1 MSAWPSVGTSFALTC
16 CAHSDVHIVDSQV
29 DSTAEVIVL
38 QKKELQDT
46 ATLEAEFKERL
57 VQVAAEVAKAA
68 AESRMKIAN
77 EAALRSA
84 KAKADGAMRVQ
95 MIKVVIGDVIQQET
109 DALAANAGYLQSYK
123 DEIVRL
129 SKASETSK
137 YSIKLAKHE
146 SSLAYDEAMRRE
158 KMIEAAN
165 DRLVEDTQKVPNP

>member
-1 MSAWPSVGTSFALTC
+1 MDL
-16 CAHSDVHIVDSQV
+16 QV

-68 AESRMKIAN
+68 AESRVKIAN

-123 DEIVRL
+123 EEIKRL

-137 YSIKLAKHE
+137 NSIKLAKHE
-146 SSLAYDEAMRRE
+146 SALAYDEAKRRE

-165 DRLVEDTQKVPNP
+165 DKLVEDTQKVPNP